1 MGKAYLLKV
10 AMTPTAARAAEAL
23 IGVGAG
29 GAAGGAAGWWTYKPK
44 KSLYFL
50 DRDGTLQE
58 REKSPAERDELL
70 TRMKRAALAGSAL
83 GAVGSPLASSMIRSG
98 MDRSESEMLSSMLKL
113 HKKPIE
119 EILENEKIERARTA
133 VSGSGNLLSTIR
145 DAIHGSEV
153 PRQHL
158 ERQKLIDVADK
169 LLKDEAD
176 RIRSLHASASKSRE
190 ASLYGGFVTHM
201 RSPEGVEAFHGQN
214 SLKGR
219 VRAAFPS
226 QEEADAFLGSYDV
239 RSKHYNQLALKLRK
253 QMNDEAP

>member
-1 MGKAYLLKV
+1 MGNTYLQKV
-10 AMTPTAARAAEAL
+10 AMTPTGARAAETL
-23 IGVGAG
+23 IGAGVG

-58 REKSPAERDELL
+58 REKSMAERGELL
-70 TRMKRAALAGSAL
+70 TRMKRAALAGGTL
-83 GAVGSPLASSMIRSG
+83 GAVGSPLASSLIRSG
-98 MDRSESEMLSSMLKL
+98 MDKSENEMLRSMLNL
-113 HKKPIE
+113 HKKPLE
-119 EILENEKIERARTA
+119 EILESEKIERARTA
-133 VSGSGNLLSTIR
+133 VSSSGNLLSTIR
-145 DAIHGSEV
+145 DAIHGGEV

-158 ERQKLIDVADK
+158 ERQKLIEVAEK

-190 ASLYGGFVTHM
+190 ASLYGGFVTNM

-226 QEEADAFLGSYDV
+226 PEEADAFLSSYDV
-239 RSKHYNQLALKLRK
+239 RSKHYGQLAMKLRK
-253 QMNDEAP
+253 QMNDEAI